1 MGLGASQARFL
12 TLTARKTN
20 IEFQGQQ
27 INQQRTTL
35 ANQSSNMYSQML
47 NLQVPTMPS
56 RDQFQKTVY
65 TVSNI
70 DGISGDA
77 KISSITKSINKT
89 EEGKFLYT
97 IILSYTQDNKTS
109 TKVLSNV
116 ELGISQNARISSL
129 TFDGKSYPV
138 AAGSEYDAAAYE
150 DAENEYKYQNILY
163 EQKLNTINSSLSIL
177 QDEDKKLELRL
188 KQLDTEQNAVKT
200 EMDSIKEVI
209 KKNIETTFKTFA

>member
-35 ANQSSNMYSQML
+35 SNQSSNMYSQML
-47 NLQVPTMPS
+47 NIQVPTMPS
-56 RDQFQKTVY
+56 KDQFQKTVY
-65 TVSNI
+65 SVSNF
-70 DGISGDA
+70 DSISGDA
-77 KISSITKSINKT
+77 RIATITKSKT
-89 EEGKFLYT
+89 TDGSAKYT
-97 IILSYTQDNKTS
+97 IILSYTKDDETVTKTYS
-109 TKVLSNV
+109 DIELSI
-116 ELGISQNARISSL
+116 GSNARITAL
-129 TFDGKSYPV
+129 VYGGKSYAV
-138 AAGSEYDAAAYE
+138 SAGSEYDEEAYE

-163 EQKLNTINSSLSIL
+163 EQRLNTINASLSIL